1 MFAAVAAAAA
11 ARRHTKALRC
21 CRHSSSFSSAGL
33 PPFKLM
39 PMPRLSPTMRS
50 GTVVRWLL
58 AEGDELPSAGSE
70 VAVEVKAHGLTEDWS
85 APPGTSSSPI
95 MEVEIHEEG
104 FVAKLLVREGEE
116 VHPDEAIAVIVES
129 EQSISAVQSAFAH
142 QGGGN
147 PSAPILVEPA
157 TFAWQVCHAAQR
169 ESCMHIFL
177 VPCIAPR

>member
-1 MFAAVAAAAA
+1 
-11 ARRHTKALRC
+11 
-21 CRHSSSFSSAGL
+21 
-33 PPFKLM
+33 
-39 PMPRLSPTMRS
+39 MPRLSPTMRS